1 MKTPDAV
8 VALTGFGGL
17 EAHQPGAAVARALRD
32 GWQANISIEALGYD
46 SVMTAAW
53 MPGVAD
59 RLHLIPAIGASD
71 DAVLEQILRIHE
83 KTHLDALLPCL
94 NNEVALI
101 SRLSERLARAG
112 IHTLLPRPD
121 RIDIIHK
128 PHLPKFFFEHQLLA
142 PSTRHL
148 AEPNDILLHA
158 EQFGFPLLMRGIYS
172 GVKVVY
178 TPEQARFEALRL
190 DAGRGE
196 GVLLQAMIYGDQ
208 FSVALV
214 ADRDG
219 EASGMVIMRQLAANE
234 NGLMVCGTVV
244 DDPEI
249 DKTVRR
255 ILKKLDWRG
264 PLELDLVRPQG
275 CNELY
280 LRDINAHFPCW
291 IRLSHWAN
299 CNLPAL
305 LLSEIL
311 LCTKKTPQKAQPGP
325 IILHGISETLVPL
338 ADVLSLHRRQ
348 SVAGP
353 ATNGRLRDNICS
365 TGLRVAVTGISS
377 FDVVNPGI
385 GVARALRL
393 APEVSQVYGLCYGN
407 FDSGSYDPDL
417 FDAVCTLPA
426 YNDAEAILERLR
438 TLYLSHPFDVVIP
451 CIDDEIP
458 YFIQIKDELTQM
470 GVRTLL
476 PSLEAF
482 ERRSK
487 PVLFGPKTRADWGA
501 FEIPESHVVRSEAEV
516 TRALEAVGLPAA
528 IKGPICQCIAVNSA
542 AEARAAWLR
551 LRSYGNT
558 EAIIQPLIAGPVFA
572 VACVCDPQ
580 HRALSMLSVKKLARC
595 ERGST
600 WSALH
605 IAQPELEASFG
616 EMLCEL
622 EWVGPVEGEFI
633 RDEIRDRFYLIE
645 INPRFTGWI
654 FYSAGLGSNHPG
666 VAVRTAMGESTEAVS
681 NNPNLV
687 FMRSSSE
694 ILVRPTTLAAL
705 TIKGV
710 IRHA

>member
-1 MKTPDAV
+1 MA
-8 VALTGFGGL
+8 
-17 EAHQPGAAVARALRD
+17 
-32 GWQANISIEALGYD
+32 
-46 SVMTAAW
+46 
-53 MPGVAD
+53 
-59 RLHLIPAIGASD
+59 
-71 DAVLEQILRIHE
+71 
-83 KTHLDALLPCL
+83 
-94 NNEVALI
+94 
-101 SRLSERLARAG
+101 
-112 IHTLLPRPD
+112 
-121 RIDIIHK
+121 
-128 PHLPKFFFEHQLLA
+128 
-142 PSTRHL
+142 
-148 AEPNDILLHA
+148 
-158 EQFGFPLLMRGIYS
+158 
-172 GVKVVY
+172 Y

-196 GVLLQAMIYGDQ
+196 GVLLQSMIYGDQ

-219 EASGMVIMRQLAANE
+219 EPSGMVIMRQLATNE
-234 NGLMVCGTVV
+234 NEIMVCGTVV

-249 DKTVRR
+249 DQYVRK
-255 ILKKLDWRG
+255 ILKNLDWRG
-264 PLELDLVRPQG
+264 PLELELIRPQG
-275 CNELY
+275 YSELY

-311 LCTKKTPQKAQPGP
+311 LCAKKIPQRAQPGP

-353 ATNGRLRDNICS
+353 ATNGRLRDNICP

-393 APEVSQVYGLCYGN
+393 APDVSRIYGLCYGN
-407 FDSGSYDPDL
+407 FDSGSYDTDL
-417 FDAVCTLPA
+417 FDAVYTLPT
-426 YNDAEAILERLR
+426 YNNAAAILERLQS
-438 TLYLSHPFDVVIP
+438 LYLNHPFDVVIP

-458 YFIQIKDELTQM
+458 YFIQIKEALARM

-487 PVLFGPKTRADWGA
+487 PVLFGPRTRADWGA
-501 FEIPESHVVRSEAEV
+501 FEIPESHLVRSDEEV
-516 TRALEAVGLPAA
+516 TRALMTVGLPAA

-542 AEARAAWLR
+542 AEARAAWQR

-572 VACVCDPQ
+572 VASVCDTE
-580 HRALSMLSVKKLARC
+580 HRAHSMLSIKKLARC

-605 IAQPELEASFG
+605 IAQPALEASFAK
-616 EMLCEL
+616 MLSEL

-666 VAVRTAMGESTEAVS
+666 VVMRLAMGESTEVIA
-681 NNPNLV
+681 NNPHLV

-694 ILVRPTTLAAL
+694 ILVSPTNLAAL

-710 IRHA
+710 IQHA